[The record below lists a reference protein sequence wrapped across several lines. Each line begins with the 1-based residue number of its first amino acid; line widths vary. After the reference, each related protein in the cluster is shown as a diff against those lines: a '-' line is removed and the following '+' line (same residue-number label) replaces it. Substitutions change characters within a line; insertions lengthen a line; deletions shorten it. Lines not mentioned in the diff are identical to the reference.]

1 MTKNFEPET
10 IGGRLARVAAR
21 LPGKLAIAEKD
32 ARVTFGQLDAAAS
45 AIARRILVAGR
56 DRPGFVGL
64 LYENKVSAVKA
75 IFGAARS
82 GRAYVP
88 LDAGDPDER
97 LRFILQDSEP
107 VALLTEASLLERA
120 RALASS
126 GCAVIDIAGLES
138 DDEAKSLPGV
148 TADTPA
154 YVFYT
159 SGSTGQPKGVG
170 QTHGNLLFFA
180 DAYAKTLRIDAADRL
195 TFLFS
200 LSFGAATMDIFGG
213 LFSGATL
220 CGYDM
225 RRDGI
230 PLLADWLDRE
240 RITVLHAVPTV
251 FRELFSSL
259 APDRKLA
266 HLRAIDLGGE
276 AVFDSDVEL
285 FRRHTVERC
294 IFVNHLAATEAHVI
308 AQHVVEHR
316 GPRPSAGILPAGR
329 SPQGLR
335 VLIQRDDGSE
345 ADTSEAGAIVVSSP
359 HVSPGYW
366 RRPELD
372 AAAFSADPVAPGWRR
387 YFTGDLGR
395 IDGEGNLHFLGRSGS
410 RVKIRGHTV
419 ELTEIEAALSAYP
432 GVTKVAVLALNGELQ
447 SGPDRLVA
455 YLGVSQ
461 EVERNPLLVRR
472 RLAQR
477 LPSYMLPTAFLFMD
491 ALPLTASGKID
502 RKALAAMEPPPEAAQ
517 AREIEP
523 PADDLE
529 RAIAGI
535 FQQMLKLAPIGRG
548 DDFFLLGG
556 DSLSVVELQTRLRD
570 TFGVGLANPHEDA
583 TVAGVA
589 ADIRRNRATALGATQ
604 PIPVLIPLRR
614 RGSAPP
620 LFLVHGRLGQA
631 LVSPHFLRLLGAD
644 QSVWAFQARGLD
656 GLQEPHSTIEAMAA
670 DYVNE
675 MRKQR
680 PEGPYFLGALCAGA
694 LIAIAMA
701 RTLRDAGEPVL
712 PLLLLDPPE
721 RPFPMADSRMTERGL
736 LARLRL
742 RRALGRIDAPIDDPV
757 YARASVRAA
766 KAFEHAI
773 RTHKAQPYDG
783 PVCMLCSHDRM
794 ATIEPSQLTKV
805 FTGRVERFEVARS
818 HAEILDARNLAF
830 AKALA
835 RCMTIIHE
843 SAKVHGVL
851 LTR

>member
-1 MTKNFEPET
+1 MTKNFAPET
-10 IGGRLARVAAR
+10 IGGRLAKIAAR
-21 LPGKLAIAEKD
+21 LPAKLAIAERD

-45 AIARRILVAGR
+45 AIARRILAAGR

-64 LYENKVSAVKA
+64 LYESKVSAVKA

-107 VALLTEASLLERA
+107 VALLTEASLLQRA

-126 GCAVIDIAGLES
+126 SCAVIDLAGLES
-138 DDEAKSLPGV
+138 ADEANALPGV

-159 SGSTGQPKGVG
+159 SGSTGRPKGVV

-180 DAYAKTLRIDAADRL
+180 DAYAKTLHIDAVDRL

-200 LSFGAATMDIFGG
+200 LSFGAANMDIFGG

-251 FRELFSSL
+251 FRDLFISL
-259 APDRKLA
+259 APDRKFA

-276 AVFDSDVEL
+276 ALFDSDVEL
-285 FRRHTVERC
+285 FRRHTVEGC

-308 AQHVVEHR
+308 AQHVIEHR
-316 GPRPSAGILPAGR
+316 GPRPSTGILPAGR
-329 SPQGLR
+329 SPEGLR
-335 VLIQRDDGSE
+335 VLIQRADGSE
-345 ADTSEAGAIVVSSP
+345 ADTNEVGAIVVSSP

-372 AAAFSADPVAPGWRR
+372 ATAFSADPVAPGWRR

-395 IDGEGNLHFLGRSGS
+395 IDAEDNLHFLGRSGS

-419 ELTEIEAALSAYP
+419 ELTEVEAALSAYP
-432 GVTKVAVLALNGELQ
+432 GVTKVAVLALNGELK
-447 SGPDRLVA
+447 SVPDRLIA
-455 YLGVSQ
+455 YLAVSQ
-461 EVERNPLLVRR
+461 DAERNPLLVRR
-472 RLAQR
+472 RLAQQ
-477 LPSYMLPTAFLFMD
+477 LPSYMLPSAFVFLD
-491 ALPLTASGKID
+491 TLPLTAGGKID
-502 RKALAAMEPPPEAAQ
+502 RKALAAKQPPPDTAQ
-517 AREIEP
+517 AREFEP

-570 TFGVGLANPHEDA
+570 TFGVGLANPQEDA

-589 ADIRRNRATALGATQ
+589 AEIRRNRATTPGAT
-604 PIPVLIPLRR
+604 PPVPVLIALRR
-614 RGSAPP
+614 HGSAPP

-631 LVSPHFLRLLGAD
+631 LVSPQFLHLLGAD
-644 QSVWAFQARGLD
+644 QPVWAFQARGLD

-675 MRKQR
+675 MRKHR
-680 PEGPYFLGALCAGA
+680 PEGPYFLGGLCAGA

-712 PLLLLDPPE
+712 PLLLIDPPE
-721 RPFPMADSRMTERGL
+721 RPFPMADSRMTEREL
-736 LARLRL
+736 LARLK
-742 RRALGRIDAPIDDPV
+742 RRQALGRIDAPIDDPV
-757 YARASVRAA
+757 YARASVRVARA
-766 KAFEHAI
+766 LEHAI
-773 RTHKAQPYDG
+773 RTHQAQPYDG

-794 ATIEPSQLTKV
+794 ATIEPSRLTEA
-805 FTGRVERFEVARS
+805 FTGRVERFDVARTHVES
-818 HAEILDARNLAF
+818 LDPGNPAV

-835 RCMTIIHE
+835 RCLSIIHE
-843 SAKVHGVL
+843 SAKAHY
-851 LTR
+851 

>member
-1 MTKNFEPET
+1 MTTDCGPGT
-10 IGGRLARVAAR
+10 IGCRLAKIAERLPSKIAVAERDACVSFGELDVAAT
-21 LPGKLAIAEKD
+21 AIAH
-32 ARVTFGQLDAAAS
+32 
-45 AIARRILVAGR
+45 RILIAGR

-75 IFGAARS
+75 IFGAARC
-82 GRAYVP
+82 GRAYIP

-120 RALASS
+120 RALAPL
-126 GCAVIDIAGLES
+126 GCAVIDLSRLES
-138 DDEAKSLPGV
+138 GDEASVLPGV

-154 YVFYT
+154 YMFYT

-180 DAYAKTLRIDAADRL
+180 DAYAKTLRIDAVDRL

-200 LSFGAATMDIFGG
+200 LSFGAANMDIFGG

-230 PLLADWLDRE
+230 PLLADWLERE

-251 FRELFSSL
+251 FRELFNNL
-259 APDRKLA
+259 APERKFA

-276 AVFDSDVEL
+276 ALFDSDVEL
-285 FRRHTVERC
+285 FRRHTVDSC
-294 IFVNHLAATEAHVI
+294 IFINHLAATEAHVI
-308 AQHVVEHR
+308 AQHVVDHR
-316 GPRPSAGILPAGR
+316 GELPAAGILPAGR
-329 SPQGLR
+329 SPEGLR
-335 VLIQRDDGSE
+335 VLIQREDGSE
-345 ADTSEAGAIVVSSP
+345 ADTNEVGAIVVSSP

-366 RRPELD
+366 RRPELNVT
-372 AAAFSADPVAPGWRR
+372 AFSADPVAPGWRR

-395 IDGEGNLHFLGRSGS
+395 IDGEGKLHFLGRKGS

-419 ELTEIEAALSAYP
+419 ELTEVEAALSACP

-455 YLGVSQ
+455 YLAVSPDA
-461 EVERNPLLVRR
+461 ERNPLLVRR
-472 RLAQR
+472 HLAR
-477 LPSYMLPTAFLFMD
+477 SLPSYMLPSAFLFMD

-502 RKALAAMEPPPEAAQ
+502 RKALTAMEPPPETAQ

-556 DSLSVVELQTRLRD
+556 DSLSVAELQTRLRD
-570 TFGVGLANPHEDA
+570 TFGVGIANPHEDA

-589 ADIRRNRATALGATQ
+589 AEIRRNRATTPGATQ
-604 PIPVLIPLRR
+604 PIPVLIPLQL

-631 LVSPHFLRLLGAD
+631 LVSPHFLRLLGGD
-644 QSVWAFQARGLD
+644 QPVWAFQARGLD

-670 DYVNE
+670 DYLAE
-675 MRKQR
+675 MRKR
-680 PEGPYFLGALCAGA
+680 RAEGPYFLGALCAGA

-701 RTLRDAGEPVL
+701 RMLRDAGEPVL

-721 RPFPMADSRMTERGL
+721 RPFPMADSRMTKRGL
-736 LARLRL
+736 LARLKL
-742 RRALGRIDAPIDDPV
+742 RQALGRIDAPIDDPV
-757 YARASVRAA
+757 YARASVRVARA
-766 KAFEHAI
+766 LERAI
-773 RTHKAQPYDG
+773 RTHRAQPYDG

-794 ATIEPSQLTKV
+794 ATIEPSRLTAA
-805 FTGRVERFEVARS
+805 FTGRVERFDVARTHVES
-818 HAEILDARNLAF
+818 LDPHNPAV

-835 RCMTIIHE
+835 RCLSIIHE
-843 SAKVHGVL
+843 SAKAHY
-851 LTR
+851 